1 MILNDFYHKESS
13 LFLKAEFIFNFKH
26 KKKRTGHANSKQNL
40 GCALYKSGHVFI
52 NFIYVTLKKTF
63 NTVNA
68 ILLVALVAMGVLK
81 NKILPVIFPGKQ
93 N

>member
-1 MILNDFYHKESS
+1 MTFITRNLPFFSRLSLYSILN
-13 LFLKAEFIFNFKH
+13 I
-26 KKKRTGHANSKQNL
+26 KKRTGHANSKQNL

-63 NTVNA
+63 NIVNA

-81 NKILPVIFPGKQ
+81 NKILHVIFPGKQ

>member
-1 MILNDFYHKESS
+1 MTFITRNLPFFSRLSLYSILN
-13 LFLKAEFIFNFKH
+13 I
-26 KKKRTGHANSKQNL
+26 KKRTGHANSKQNL
-40 GCALYKSGHVFI
+40 GCVLYKSVHVFI